1 MLEKTANNTS
11 AVDGEETIK
20 IIDENYKKGKIFE
33 IMLFDINL
41 PVLWD
46 GIKLM
51 NEIKKR
57 WPEHNKIPFVGQTA
71 YVMEKDRKMCL
82 AAGMNEYLA
91 KPFKPKELLD
101 LIDYVL

>member
-11 AVDGEETIK
+11 AVDGNETIK
-20 IIDENYKKGKIFE
+20 IIGENYKKGKIFV

-41 PVLWD
+41 LAPWD

-57 WPEHNKIPFVGQTA
+57 WPEYNKIPFVAQTA

-101 LIDYVL
+101 LTDYVL